1 MYRELM
7 AKHLDKKGTL
17 AYANF
22 PLVNW
27 EAIDRALQA
36 RSPSFCAWVT
46 KHVSG
51 ECGVGRRMKLWKFWE
66 KDNCPCCDKEDETTT
81 HFPFCDSPHMQEAY
95 TKQLD
100 SFITW
105 IKETDTDPAIAVY
118 FTTVLQD
125 KAFPPTLDE
134 MEPHIDQAAQHQQS
148 IGWDNLLFGR
158 IATSWMELQRD
169 HFKTTNS
176 RRSPERWAADMA
188 YRLLQ
193 LSHGLWMAR
202 NGYLH
207 ERDEQGLLLKE
218 DRLYTMASPNGT
230 FGAKAPSFRLTI
242 TCWMTSTW
250 NDFSRNL
257 PLTNTPGWQLSPK
270 HIALHVRLDDRN
282 KGTCEPI

>member
-1 MYRELM
+1 
-7 AKHLDKKGTL
+7 
-17 AYANF
+17 
-22 PLVNW
+22 
-27 EAIDRALQA
+27 
-36 RSPSFCAWVT
+36 
-46 KHVSG
+46 
-51 ECGVGRRMKLWKFWE
+51 MKLWKFWE

-105 IKETDTDPAIAVY
+105 MKETDTDPAIAIY

-218 DRLYTMASPNGT
+218 GQTLHDGITERYLRGK
-230 FGAKAPSFRLTI
+230 GAL
-242 TCWMTSTW
+242 
-250 NDFSRNL
+250 L
-257 PLTNTPGWQLSPK
+257 PADYHL
-270 HIALHVRLDDRN
+270 LDDFNLERLLKKPPSDKYTWLAAITQAHRIARSTRRSEQGHMRADLAHFLVHGVCRFITPTTTTTTN
-282 KGTCEPI
+282 STTNDTNNNNNDGDS